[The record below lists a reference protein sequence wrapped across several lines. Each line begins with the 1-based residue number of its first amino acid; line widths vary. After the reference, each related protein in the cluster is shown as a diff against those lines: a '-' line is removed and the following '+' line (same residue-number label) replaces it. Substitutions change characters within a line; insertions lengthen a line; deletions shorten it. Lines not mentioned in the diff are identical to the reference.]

1 VPVPAVAFF
10 YPRPARYG
18 INAVAG
24 ALEAGGDF
32 DPPALHFCRTEADLL
47 AQVPALLRAQG
58 RAIVAFSLLSP
69 AAARA
74 GPLVAALREGA
85 PPGALLFVAGG
96 PHAGGDPGGTLAL
109 GFDAAVTGEGEE
121 AFRDLV
127 RAWGAGASL
136 EGIAGLA
143 LPAPRGAVRITGR
156 RAPVDLDGFP
166 SFAAAHHKLGP
177 IEISRGCPFGCP
189 FCQTSYHLGRRMRH
203 RSAASVA
210 RHVALLA
217 ANGVRDVRFITPN
230 AFAWGT
236 AGGGR
241 PDPARLE
248 ELLAA
253 VREALPPPG
262 RIFFGSF
269 PSEVRPESV
278 TPETVALV
286 RRFAANTALVIGAQ
300 SGSPAQLEALGR
312 GHGVGE
318 VRDAVRHAVAG
329 GLVPY
334 VDFIFGLP
342 GEREE
347 DERLSLALAREL
359 ASAGAVIHPHPF
371 LPLPGTPWAG
381 EPARPL
387 SRAVRR
393 ALSELAARGALH
405 GDWRRKEAEALGGP
419 PGGGERAA
427 PRRRAGRS

>member
-1 VPVPAVAFF
+1 VPAPAIAFF

-47 AQVPALLRAQG
+47 ARVPALVGEHGHAL
-58 RAIVAFSLLSP
+58 VAFSLLSP
-69 AAARA
+69 SAAAA
-74 GPLVAALREGA
+74 APLVAALRRAA
-85 PPGALLFVAGG
+85 PPRSLFFVAGG
-96 PHAGGDPGGTLAL
+96 PHAGGDPAGTLAL
-109 GFDAAVTGEGEE
+109 GFDVAVTGEGEE
-121 AFRDLV
+121 AFRDVV
-127 RAWGAGASL
+127 RAWGEGAPL
-136 EGIAGLA
+136 ERIAGLA
-143 LPAPRGAVRITGR
+143 LPGPGGAVRDTGR
-156 RAPVDLDGFP
+156 RRPVDLDAFP

-230 AFAWGT
+230 AFAWGS
-236 AGGGR
+236 AAAAR
-241 PDPARLE
+241 PEPARLE

-253 VREALPPPG
+253 VRAALPRPG

-269 PSEVRPESV
+269 PSEVRPEFV

-286 RRFAANTALVIGAQ
+286 RRFAANTMLVIGAQ

-312 GHGVGE
+312 GHTVEDVRRAVGC
-318 VRDAVRHAVAG
+318 AVRA

-334 VDFIFGLP
+334 VDLIFGLP
-342 GEREE
+342 GEEE
-347 DERLSLALAREL
+347 DDRRLSIALAREL
-359 ASAGAVIHPHPF
+359 AAAGAVIHAHPF

-381 EPARPL
+381 ARARPL
-387 SRAVRR
+387 SPDVRKL
-393 ALSELAARGALH
+393 LSELAARGALH
-405 GDWRRKEAEALGGP
+405 GDWRRKEKEAL
-419 PGGGERAA
+419 R
-427 PRRRAGRS
+427 PREARRSAL

>member
-1 VPVPAVAFF
+1 MPVPAVAFF

-32 DPPALHFCRTEADLL
+32 DPPALRFLRSEADLL
-47 AQVPALLRAQG
+47 AAVPALVRERG
-58 RAIVAFSLLSP
+58 RAVVAFSLLSRDAP
-69 AAARA
+69 RAA
-74 GPLVAALREGA
+74 PLVAALRRSVPE
-85 PPGALLFVAGG
+85 GALLFVAGG
-96 PHAGGDPGGTLAL
+96 PHAGGDAAGTLAL

-121 AFRDLV
+121 TFRELV
-127 RAWGAGASL
+127 RAWGAGGPLGAV
-136 EGIAGLA
+136 AGMA
-143 LPAPRGAVRITGR
+143 LPGPGGAVRHTGV
-156 RAPVDLDGFP
+156 RAPVDLDRFP
-166 SFAAAHHKLGP
+166 AFAAAHHKLGP

-236 AGGGR
+236 AGAGR
-241 PDPARLE
+241 PDPALLE
-248 ELLAA
+248 SLLAA
-253 VREALPPPG
+253 VREALPRPG

-286 RRFAANTALVIGAQ
+286 RRFAANTMLVIGAQ

-312 GHGVGE
+312 GHTVGD
-318 VRDAVRHAVAG
+318 VRRAVGHAVRA

-334 VDFIFGLP
+334 VDLIFGLP

-347 DERLSLALAREL
+347 DRRLSAALAREL
-359 ASAGAVIHPHPF
+359 AGAGAVIHAHPF
-371 LPLPGTPWAG
+371 QPLPGTPWAG
-381 EPARPL
+381 AAARPL
-387 SRAVRR
+387 GPAVRR
-393 ALSELAARGALH
+393 LLSELAARGALH
-405 GDWRRKEAEALGGP
+405 GDWRRKEAQALNPEEA
-419 PGGGERAA
+419 
-427 PRRRAGRS
+427 RRRGP

>member
-1 VPVPAVAFF
+1 MAAPAVAFF

-32 DPPALHFCRTEADLL
+32 SPPALHFLRGEADLL
-47 AQVPALLRAQG
+47 AQVPALRAGHG
-58 RAIVAFSLLSP
+58 RAIVAFSLLSAFAP
-69 AAARA
+69 RAAA
-74 GPLVAALREGA
+74 LVAALRREA

-96 PHAGGDPGGTLAL
+96 PHAGGDPAGTLAL
-109 GFDAAVTGEGEE
+109 GFDVAVTGEGEE
-121 AFRDLV
+121 TFRDLV
-127 RAWGAGASL
+127 RAWGEAAPL
-136 EGIAGLA
+136 DAIAGLA
-143 LPAPRGAVRITGR
+143 LPGPGGAVRHTPSR
-156 RAPVDLDGFP
+156 SPVDLDRFP
-166 SFAAAHHKLGP
+166 AFAAAHHKLGP

-210 RHVALLA
+210 RHVGLLA

-236 AGGGR
+236 AGAGR

-253 VREALPPPG
+253 VRSALPRPG

-269 PSEVRPESV
+269 PSEVRPEFV

-286 RRFAANTALVIGAQ
+286 RRYAANTMLVIGAQ

-312 GHGVGE
+312 GHDVE
-318 VRDAVRHAVAG
+318 DVRRAVACAVG
-329 GLVPY
+329 AGLVPY
-334 VDFIFGLP
+334 VDLIFGLP
-342 GEREE
+342 GEREG
-347 DERLSLALAREL
+347 DRRLSIALAREL
-359 ASAGAVIHPHPF
+359 AAAGAVIHAHPF
-371 LPLPGTPWAG
+371 LPLPGTPWAT

-387 SRAVRR
+387 DPTVCR

-405 GDWRRKEAEALGGP
+405 GDWRRKEAEALGTP
-419 PGGGERAA
+419 L
-427 PRRRAGRS
+427 GRG